1 MNLADFLE
9 NYKEELKDKVLNKLD
24 PVYKGDVLNFSG
36 LKRNPIKAQ
45 AKAVSA
51 LVKGYRSGKNSLFLI
66 GEMGVG
72 KTFMA
77 LATAY
82 LVGAKRILV
91 MCPPHLVQK
100 WIREAEMTIPD
111 VKTYDLT
118 EKGLGVLREIKKN
131 GWGKPDAIEVY
142 VISGHKAKLHYRNK
156 PALNYKTSKGYVE
169 DEEGYGSTYRTTI
182 NVPACPN
189 CGKDLTEY
197 RDFDRANVEKRIVS
211 KKLHCPFCGT
221 PLYQADKDD
230 IRRYAKAKFISEYLK
245 GYFDFFIADEIHESK
260 AGTSAQGNA
269 FGMLAS
275 TCKRTLALTGT
286 LMGGYAKDI
295 YYLLWRAKPSQ
306 MREKGFDY
314 YKEIDFAEKYGIIE
328 ETHEVEK
335 DSADHAYSI
344 GGTRKRIV
352 RKKEKPGVSP
362 ALLTDFLLDC
372 SVFMRLSDISSK
384 LPDFEEEVRT
394 IPMMDK
400 QRSEYDTLENNLTD
414 YVRRALMMGN
424 RSAISKLLQPL
435 LAYPDGARA
444 GEEVLDGSGGVIA
457 SAEALEVDLLPK
469 EEQLLEIIKQESEEG
484 RKVLVYVEYTGKRDI
499 IPTLATVIEN
509 AGYNVAYLYSK
520 TVSSGKREEWVNKKV
535 HEGDIDV
542 LITNPRLVQT
552 GLDLID
558 FPTIVFFQT
567 RYSIYTLRQASRRS
581 WRIGQD
587 KPVKVYYL
595 VYEDSMQEKALQ
607 LVANKLET
615 SLAVEGVL
623 SDKGLAGMSENAESS
638 IVIELAKKLVE
649 EDGDDNDRSLSE
661 AFSRVNMIEIEN
673 DSELTDDTPTSVETT
688 ITKGERKAKVTYKR
702 VQRGKVKVFKDVLT
716 GKMYAVAIV
725 DGRHKLLFR
734 EGKVFYNK
742 KVVGEYNKDGKG
754 KIRGKPVELLKS
766 KNGYTLYE
774 LHEASL

>member
-9 NYKEELKDKVLNKLD
+9 NYKEDLKNKVIEKLD
-24 PVYKGDVLNFSG
+24 PIYKGEILDFSG
-36 LKRNPIKAQ
+36 LKRKPIKAQ

-100 WIREAEMTIPD
+100 WIREAEMTIPN

-131 GWGKPDAIEVY
+131 GWTKPESVEVY

-156 PALNYKTSKGYVE
+156 PALNYRTFRVYSEE
-169 DEEGYGSTYRTTI
+169 DYEYETI
-182 NVPACPN
+182 NLPTCPN
-189 CGKDLTEY
+189 CGKNLAEHK
-197 RDFDRANVEKRIVS
+197 DFAKEGVEKRVVS
-211 KKLHCPFCGT
+211 RKLHCPFCET

-260 AGTSAQGNA
+260 AGTTAQGNA

-275 TCKRTLALTGT
+275 ACKRTLALTGT

-314 YKEIDFAEKYGIIE
+314 YKEIDFAERYGIIE
-328 ETHEVEK
+328 ETYEVEK
-335 DSADHAYSI
+335 ESTDHTYSI
-344 GGTRKRIV
+344 GGSRKKIV

-372 SVFMRLSDISSK
+372 SVFMRLSDISSE

-394 IPMMDK
+394 IPMMDE
-400 QRSEYDTLENNLTD
+400 QRREYSILEDDLTD
-414 YVRRALMMGN
+414 YVRRALRMGN

-444 GEEVLDGSGGVIA
+444 GEEVLDSEGRVIA
-457 SAEALEVDLLPK
+457 SAEALDVDLLPK
-469 EEQLLEIIKQESEEG
+469 EEQLLEIIKQESEKG
-484 RKVLVYVEYTGKRDI
+484 RKVLVYVEYTGRRDI

-509 AGYNVAYLYSK
+509 SGYNVAYLYSR
-520 TVSSGKREEWVNKKV
+520 TVASGKREEWVNRKV

-567 RYSIYTLRQASRRS
+567 GYSIYTLRQASRRS

-615 SLAVEGVL
+615 SLAVEGIL

-649 EDGDDNDRSLSE
+649 DENDSDRSLSE

-673 DSELTDDTPTSVETT
+673 DSELTDSTQAIVETT
-688 ITKGERKAKVTYKR
+688 ITKGERKARVTYRR
-702 VQRGKVKVFKDVLT
+702 VPRGNVRVFKDVLT

-725 DGRHKLLFR
+725 DGKYKLLFR
-734 EGKVFYNK
+734 EGKVFYNRR
-742 KVVGEYNKDGKG
+742 VIGEYSKDGKG
-754 KIRGKPVELLKS
+754 KIRGKPVELLKN